1 MKPRDPRRILH
12 GSTLQR
18 TDSSM
23 EKQTKVNDPSTLGT
37 LTMKGK
43 AEDLETPPQLD
54 PRQNISQN
62 GTSKMKISG
71 ELLSG
76 KTPDFSTQFTKNLKS
91 IADMVVVSQ
100 QLGNPPASMH
110 SVQLKTERDVKHNPS
125 NPNAQDEDVSVS
137 AASVTAA
144 AGPTRSMNSWGDV
157 EHLFEGYDD
166 IQRVAIQRE
175 RVRRLEEQNKM
186 FASQKL
192 SLVLDIDHT
201 LLNSAKVSLSSFWFD
216 YFSYIFSK
224 VFVSIVFS
232 LMRLNPATR
241 RY

>member
-12 GSTLQR
+12 GSTLQTLQR

-23 EKQTKVNDPSTLGT
+23 EKQSKVNDSPSLGT
-37 LTMKGK
+37 LAMKGK
-43 AEDLETPPQLD
+43 TEELETPSQLA

-76 KTPDFSTQFTKNLKS
+76 KTPDISTQFTKNLKN

-100 QLGNPPASMH
+100 VSNPPAVPH
-110 SVQLKTERDVKHNPS
+110 SVELKMDTDFKHNPS
-125 NPNAQDEDVSVS
+125 NLNDQEEGVSVS

-144 AGPTRSMNSWGDV
+144 AGPTRSMNCWGDV

-166 IQRVAIQRE
+166 MQRVAIQKE
-175 RVRRLEEQNKM
+175 RARRLEEQKKM

-192 SLVLDIDHT
+192 SLVLDLDHT
-201 LLNSAKVSLSSFWFD
+201 LLNSAKVSLSPF
-216 YFSYIFSK
+216 
-224 VFVSIVFS
+224 
-232 LMRLNPATR
+232 
-241 RY
+241 

>member
-18 TDSSM
+18 TNSLV
-23 EKQTKVNDPSTLGT
+23 EKLSKVNDFSTLGT

-43 AEDLETPPQLD
+43 TEDLETSSQLV

-76 KTPDFSTQFTKNLKS
+76 KTPDFSTQFTKNLKN
-91 IADMVVVSQ
+91 IADMVVSQ
-100 QLGNPPASMH
+100 QVGIPPATTH
-110 SVQLKTERDVKHNPS
+110 SVELKTDRDVKHNPS
-125 NPNAQDEDVSVS
+125 QPNGQEEGVSVS
-137 AASVTAA
+137 PASVTAA

-166 IQRVAIQRE
+166 MQRVAIQRE
-175 RVRRLEEQNKM
+175 RVRRLEEQKKM

-201 LLNSAKVSLSSFWFD
+201 LLNSAKVSLSPF
-216 YFSYIFSK
+216 
-224 VFVSIVFS
+224 
-232 LMRLNPATR
+232 
-241 RY
+241 